1 VLGLCHEEC
10 ETCPHEWMLGGA
22 AMKIQTARD
31 KLASYIRAHKQDVAL
46 IENCTAAT
54 TAVVRAA
61 GIRAAGA
68 YTRSDSS
75 ST

>member
-1 VLGLCHEEC
+1 
-10 ETCPHEWMLGGA
+10 
-22 AMKIQTARD
+22 MKIQTARD